1 MTGEGYVPI
10 LRPRWCP
17 LRRDSISCGNGVAAP
32 VSVTPE
38 VGEFALTDARAMPEF
53 SRLVQ
58 VDMAGTKGNAVTIT
72 ANGEECAAVA
82 ERLDLQAVSDL
93 RAEASMRPAAAGL
106 VRLNVDFSANV
117 VQSCVVTLD
126 AVMAS
131 VADRFSVLCEAE
143 KRGGKA
149 DDADGEVFVDPFG
162 EDPVESLVDGGID
175 LGELVIQHLSLALD
189 PYPHA
194 PGIDT
199 GAVME
204 DARTRP
210 GEHDVS
216 LDLLA
221 GKAGPDDDI
230 GADFGADLGAG
241 AEAGAEKANPFAK
254 LKTWRNGGP
263 SGGRGEGGAG
273 GGTA

>member
-1 MTGEGYVPI
+1 M
-10 LRPRWCP
+10 
-17 LRRDSISCGNGVAAP
+17 
-32 VSVTPE
+32 
-38 VGEFALTDARAMPEF
+38 TDARAMPEF

-58 VDMAGTKGNAVTIT
+58 VDLVGAEGAAVTIAAT
-72 ANGEECAAVA
+72 GEECAAVA
-82 ERLDLQAVSDL
+82 ERLDLQAVSEL
-93 RAEASMRPAAAGL
+93 RAEASMRPTAVGL

-131 VADRFSVLCEAE
+131 VAERFSVLCEVE
-143 KRGGKA
+143 QRVGKGEG
-149 DDADGEVFVDPFG
+149 ADGEVFVDPFG
-162 EDPVESLVDGGID
+162 EDPVESLVDGGVD

-199 GAVME
+199 GTVME
-204 DARTRP
+204 DAGGRP

-221 GKAGPDDDI
+221 GKAGSDDDI
-230 GADFGADLGAG
+230 GADSGSG
-241 AEAGAEKANPFAK
+241 AEVGAEDANPFAK

-263 SGGRGEGGAG
+263 SGGRSEGGAG
-273 GGTA
+273 GGAA